1 MTGNSNTELVFEY
14 HFRFEGG
21 TEKYFKLKVDKASL
35 SLIRSSSSEPP
46 AWAELENFK
55 CSHCPL
61 DPHEHKYCPV
71 AVNLVDI
78 LDEFKDFPSY
88 EQADVKVT
96 THVRSY
102 FKHTSLQAGVSG
114 LIGIKMVTSGCPIMG
129 RLKPLLNFHLPFA
142 TLEETQV
149 RALSFYLL
157 YQYIKWKRGE
167 NPDWEMN
174 DLINIYEDIRVLN
187 HNVSRKIANLES
199 KDTSINS
206 LVILNNFA
214 DYVTFTID
222 EKMLDDL
229 EGILKDFDI
238 E

>member
-1 MTGNSNTELVFEY
+1 MPAKAATELIFEY
-14 HFRFEGG
+14 HFRFESGL
-21 TEKYFKLKVDKASL
+21 EKHFTLKVDKSSL
-35 SLIRSSSSEPP
+35 SIIRTSLAEPP
-46 AWAELENFK
+46 DWAKLGQFK

-61 DPHEHKYCPV
+61 DPVINKYCPV

-88 EQADVKVT
+88 EQADVNVT
-96 THVRSY
+96 TLNRSY
-102 FKHTSLQAGVSG
+102 FKHTSLQAGVSS

-129 RLKPLLNFHLPFA
+129 RLKPMLNFHLPFA

-157 YQYIKWKRGE
+157 YQYIRWKKGE
-167 NPDWEMN
+167 TPDWEMN
-174 DLINIYEDIRVLN
+174 ELINIYEDIRVLN

-199 KDTSINS
+199 RDTSINS

-214 DYVTFTID
+214 DYVTFTLD
-222 EKMLDDL
+222 EKMLDEL
-229 EGILKDFDI
+229 EVILKDFSR